1 LVEKSVD
8 QDNNDSG
15 EIIYQQNKASNA
27 EKELEQQAAT
37 KSRSYAINDQQQQQ
51 RGSYN
56 RNGHLVG
63 YQGHQ
68 STSNYPNS
76 DNFAKNNAMG
86 HNQGNYSGHSGNMQ
100 GNHQRRSGSSK
111 PKKKSNGQQP
121 IKIIKNINNNNYIFN
136 NP

>member
-1 LVEKSVD
+1 M
-8 QDNNDSG
+8 N
-15 EIIYQQNKASNA
+15 
-27 EKELEQQAAT
+27 
-37 KSRSYAINDQQQQQ
+37 
-51 RGSYN
+51 N

-68 STSNYPNS
+68 STSGYSGPNS
-76 DNFAKNNAMG
+76 DNFASKNNVLG
-86 HNQGNYSGHSGNMQ
+86 HGSGNYPGHSNISGP
-100 GNHQRRSGSSK
+100 HQRRTGSSK